1 MAMAKNEPVK
11 IVLTGGH
18 AATTAVAV
26 VEELIRREQKPSWQI
41 YWIGAKGAFEG
52 KDIPTLESEIFPKLS
67 VTFHPI
73 VAGRIQRRFSL
84 YTIPSLVKIPF
95 GFIHAFYLLNKL
107 KPKVVLSFGG
117 FAAFPVV
124 VAARVLGIPIIV
136 HEQTTVAG
144 RANRASGIFA
154 KRIALAREESRKY
167 FPGKKC
173 ILTGNPVLTQI
184 AEISPKIKL
193 GFPPVV
199 FITGGSRGS
208 QRVNDLIDGCLEG
221 LLNKYF
227 LIHQTGHMDFAKFI
241 DRKNSLPDKLA
252 GNYEVYDRIDPMNI
266 DNIYREADMVIARA
280 GANTVSEII
289 VARRPSILIPIP
301 WTYLDEQTK
310 NADYAAK
317 FGIAKIC
324 KEGGLTSEKLFKAV
338 EELKQNWQK
347 IILSTQGKQSPDLH
361 ASSKLVD
368 LVEET
373 IE

>member
-1 MAMAKNEPVK
+1 MAMAKNEAVK

-26 VEELIRREQKPSWQI
+26 VEELIRRKVHSWQI

-52 KDIPTLESEIFPKLS
+52 KNVPTLESEIFPKLS

-73 VAGRIQRRFSL
+73 VAGRIQRKFSL

-107 KPKVVLSFGG
+107 KPNVVLSFGG

-124 VAARVLGIPIIV
+124 VAAWVLGIPVIV
-136 HEQTTVAG
+136 HEQTTAAG

-167 FPGKKC
+167 FPDKKC
-173 ILTGNPVLTQI
+173 TLTGNPVLTQVV
-184 AEISPKIKL
+184 EISPKIKL
-193 GFPPVV
+193 GLPPVV

-208 QRVNDLIDGCLEG
+208 QRVNNLIDGCLDK
-221 LLNKYF
+221 LLGKYF

-241 DRKNSLPDKLA
+241 DRKNSLPGKL
-252 GNYEVYDRIDPMNI
+252 GRNYEVYDRIDPMSI
-266 DNIYREADMVIARA
+266 DNIYREADIVIARA

-289 VARRPSILIPIP
+289 AARRPSILIPIP

-324 KEGGLTSEKLFKAV
+324 QEDGLTSKKLFEAV

-347 IILSTQGKQSPDLH
+347 IILSTRSKKSPDLQ